1 MLNFKLVEE
10 QRTKNFDLFKN
21 LFPFS
26 DSSLL
31 RTSTLLEETETDIK
45 NFKPYLYKSL
55 FEEDFENIDFEDKS
69 ITSIFYWYILE
80 EINAHFSNLY
90 DHNGKIS
97 IFDDISVDD
106 SSEPPFFKLNGNNV
120 YIDTSEDKIKNFIS
134 KLIDLFKNIHEERQ
148 SKSFNWIVKQII
160 SDIIVSFYIF
170 NEKELI
176 PNTIMKHNSKNA
188 KLFQINI
195 KEVNNLLFN

>member
-31 RTSTLLEETETDIK
+31 RTSNLLEETETDIK
-45 NFKPYLYKSL
+45 NFKTYLYRSL

-80 EINAHFSNLY
+80 EINTHFSNLY

-106 SSEPPFFKLNGNNV
+106 STEPPFFKLNGNNV

-134 KLIDLFKNIHEERQ
+134 KLVDLFKNVYEEKQ

-176 PNTIMKHNSKNA
+176 PNTIMKYNAKNA